1 MRKLSGGARSP
12 AKESKCLWMNSHSL
26 CDWSATQCPGH
37 GRPRE
42 RDSIKLL
49 GHENTSVFWVQVGPV
64 AYFSTLS
71 GKKKVITA
79 KLFLLIFLARNTY
92 F

>member
-12 AKESKCLWMNSHSL
+12 AKERKCLWMNSHSL

-37 GRPRE
+37 GRLRE
-42 RDSIKLL
+42 RVSIR
-49 GHENTSVFWVQVGPV
+49 HENTSVFWVQVGPV
-64 AYFSTLS
+64 AHFSTLS
-71 GKKKVITA
+71 GKRKLIIG